1 MKENISKHIIN
12 LLKHHDCV
20 VLPNFGGLILQP
32 IGSTLVN
39 NQFAP
44 PAKKIAFNENLKVD
58 DGLLTGAIMSSDNLN
73 YKDAKSEVFKFSNSL
88 AYQLKKDSQVV
99 LNGLG
104 KFLITNKQVKFQPF
118 STHILNK
125 SSFGLPKIE
134 VATISRDLIEE
145 KKQKLSNKRN
155 ISIQKETKKTKRK
168 SYKSPIALILVLL
181 TIGFLSSLIFSNHT
195 AINKM
200 HQNAGFIDLFFS
212 SDTPNLDLSKNV
224 EEIMAKNLLSQR
236 EYDGQDAVEYLKV
249 SNDFTPKGFL
259 IIVGSYASQTNA
271 KRMEN
276 KLFNDGYDSYIIP
289 TENGFFRVG
298 IYASENL
305 RSSTQILETLQAQ
318 YKGAWM
324 VRNN

>member
-1 MKENISKHIIN
+1 MKENISRHIID

-32 IGSTLVN
+32 VGATLVN

-44 PAKKIAFNENLKVD
+44 PTKKIAFNENLKID
-58 DGLLTGAIMSSDNLN
+58 DGLLTGAVMSSNNLN

-99 LNGLG
+99 LDGVG
-104 KFLITNKQVKFQPF
+104 KFHIANQLIKFQPF

-134 VATISRDLIEE
+134 VTPISRDLLEE
-145 KKQKLSNKRN
+145 KKQKLSSKRN
-155 ISIQKETKKTKRK
+155 TSIQKKTKRK

-181 TIGFLSSLIFSNHT
+181 TIGVLSSLIFSNHT

-224 EEIMAKNLLSQR
+224 EEIVAKNILIQR
-236 EYDGQDAVEYLKV
+236 EYDGQDAIEYLKV

-305 RSSTQILETLQAQ
+305 RSSTQILEDLQAQ